1 MMMMEDD
8 DGGEREREWMVNV
21 GSINKIMAYVAA
33 RNYT

>member
-8 DGGEREREWMVNV
+8 EREREREREWMVNV

-33 RNYT
+33 RS

>member
-8 DGGEREREWMVNV
+8 ERERERMVNV

-33 RNYT
+33 RS